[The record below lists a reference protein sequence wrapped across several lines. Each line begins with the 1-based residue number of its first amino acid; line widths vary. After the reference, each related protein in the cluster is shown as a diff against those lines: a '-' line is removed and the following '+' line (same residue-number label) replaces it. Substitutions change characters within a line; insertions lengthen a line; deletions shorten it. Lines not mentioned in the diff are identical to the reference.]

1 MSLFLDYKD
10 IVPELERLSDRFD
23 DIHKEFIENKPKLEI
38 RDFTQQQKD
47 YISKNHRGFP
57 IQWDSY
63 LNAKQTNSDVGWH
76 MGGLTYQGIAH
87 PFNAPTLPT
96 LTETILSIPNILVA
110 GLNFLYPGAELNWH
124 NDRNYGGGATNA
136 YRILWGLDVP
146 VEEGRESIFQMMD
159 KEGNIETQVFE
170 NNKFYAFDS
179 NTTHRVENKM
189 TKARIVMAMD
199 VIPTRDLE
207 KVKNKSNVM
216 FNNVLG
222 LGAIR
227 L

>member
-47 YISKNHRGFP
+47 YIGKNHRGFP
-57 IQWDSY
+57 IEFNSY
-63 LNAKQTNSDVGWH
+63 LNAEQTNIETGWH
-76 MGGLTYQGIAH
+76 MGAVTYQGIAH
-87 PFNAPTLPT
+87 PFNSMTLPI
-96 LTETILSIPNILVA
+96 LTETLLSIPSILVA
-110 GLNFLYPGAELNWH
+110 GINVLGPGSQLNWH
-124 NDRNYGGGATNA
+124 NDRDYGGGASNA
-136 YRILWGLDVP
+136 YRILWGIDVP

-179 NTTHRVENKM
+179 NTTHRVENRMSKQR
-189 TKARIVMAMD
+189 TVIAMD
-199 VIPTRDLE
+199 VIPTKNLE
-207 KVKNKSNVM
+207 AVKNKPNALFKNS
-216 FNNVLG
+216 FSE
-222 LGAIR
+222 IR
-227 L
+227 